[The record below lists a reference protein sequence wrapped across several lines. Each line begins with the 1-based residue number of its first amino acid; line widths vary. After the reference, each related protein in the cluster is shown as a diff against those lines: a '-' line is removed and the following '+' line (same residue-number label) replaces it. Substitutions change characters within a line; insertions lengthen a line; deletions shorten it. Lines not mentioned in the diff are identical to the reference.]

1 MLASSIPDKG
11 YSRNTLCVYTV
22 NARSVNVE
30 RTGHFTSTSQ
40 SIQVIYFNEKM
51 LISNLVHIAIK
62 SSVGHLGKWTQHP
75 HENCVHINLYYMVN
89 YLYVF
94 AVAFSIES

>member
-1 MLASSIPDKG
+1 MIRPNIMFKLSIE
-11 YSRNTLCVYTV
+11 V
-22 NARSVNVE
+22 
-30 RTGHFTSTSQ
+30 SQ
-40 SIQVIYFNEKM
+40 IE
-51 LISNLVHIAIK
+51 IK